1 MKQSINLFL
10 DNSNLTNLN
19 SLTHLLDFDDNY
31 NDLTKSIQPS
41 KYYSEDVLLEKTDTN
56 SCIIMSLNCQLKLT
70 CKIFANKITCGYICR
85 KWNTYSS
92 VMSTRDRFENSD
104 NIDLGLY
111 HIDNYY
117 FVTKKPLCQRP
128 WWPSILYS

>member
-1 MKQSINLFL
+1 MEQSINSFL

-31 NDLTKSIQPS
+31 NDLSNSIHPS
-41 KYYSEDVLLEKTDTN
+41 KYYSEDVFMGKSDTN
-56 SCIIMSLNCQLKLT
+56 SCIIMSLNCQSLHAKFSQIKLLVDT
-70 CKIFANKITCGYICR
+70 FAENGTPIQVLCLQET
-85 KWNTYSS
+85 W
-92 VMSTRDRFENSD
+92 FENSD

-117 FVTKKPLCQRP
+117 FVTKNAMPAP
-128 WWPSILYS
+128 MVA